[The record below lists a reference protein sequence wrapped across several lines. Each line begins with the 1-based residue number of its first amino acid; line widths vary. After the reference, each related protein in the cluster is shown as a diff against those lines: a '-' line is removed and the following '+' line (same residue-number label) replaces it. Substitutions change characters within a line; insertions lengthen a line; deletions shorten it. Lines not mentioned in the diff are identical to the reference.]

1 MSDERLHGPPHAREL
16 PTWLWVWLPVLVALM
31 PVIARLGAPTTDRVF
46 YGEFGLLENLT
57 VFFLIV
63 GVIAGARILAMDTG
77 DIRGPLKAWTL
88 LIIAGAIYFAGEEI
102 SWGQHFFGWSTPDGW
117 ARLNEQA
124 ETNLHNTSSLFN
136 QLPRTL
142 LTAAALLGGVVAP
155 LWVRARGSVP
165 GRWPDWLWPTMSCL
179 PAALLAV
186 TVSWPGKAMRA
197 AGLDQGGL
205 DIGPGETKEALLGL
219 FIMLYL
225 VSLFRRLRPRMG

>member
-1 MSDERLHGPPHAREL
+1 
-16 PTWLWVWLPVLVALM
+16 M
-31 PVIARLGAPTTDRVF
+31 PLIARLGAPATDRVF

-57 VFFLIV
+57 VLFLLL
-63 GVIAGARILAMDTG
+63 GVVAGARILLTDTS
-77 DIRGPLKAWTL
+77 DIRGPLKAWVL
-88 LIIAGAIYFAGEEI
+88 LIVLGAVYFAGEEM
-102 SWGQHFFGWSTPDGW
+102 SWGQHFFGWSTPEDW

-124 ETNLHNTSSLFN
+124 ETNLHNTSALFN

-155 LWVRARGSVP
+155 LWIRARGAP
-165 GRWPDWLWPTMSCL
+165 PAGLPWWLWPTLACL

-186 TVSWPGKAMRA
+186 TVSWPGKLLRA
-197 AGLDQGGL
+197 VGLEQGEL

-225 VSLFRRLRPRMG
+225 VSLSRRLRARRA